1 VSPSVWAYARCEFD
15 PGPDAMASYE
25 AAALNLVDVFY
36 PDQLTHY
43 LWAGT
48 CLRYRPTPIFLVRR
62 CRLTL

>member
-1 VSPSVWAYARCEFD
+1 
-15 PGPDAMASYE
+15 MASYE

-48 CLRYRPTPIFLVRR
+48 CLRYRPTPAFLAAAERR
-62 CRLTL
+62 IADCPAKFDSHALTLTLW